1 MMLPRKIAIGFQEGT
16 CPLHCNKCLAFSKNI
31 SRQKKVCKMSVNKA
45 KLLIDEIAQMEK
57 IPIIQPYIYTEPFAN
72 PDFPEIIQYCNE
84 HNVAMSIITN
94 GILIDDDW
102 VDFLVANTNSKYT
115 ISFSL
120 DALTQETYEKVRG
133 KYQLAW
139 IEGQIKKLID
149 KRSED
154 GPRITVNFTV
164 EEDNDEEVLDFLEKW
179 KYKVDGVRAT
189 VGVDVQRRIPIKYR
203 RGEYIGH
210 TVNKKCGYL
219 EEIMVIDADG
229 HVRSCAF
236 DAFGDTD
243 FGNVFDK
250 GILAIWNSEKMIRHR
265 EMQAKGTLPKC
276 DFCSG
281 CEAGTGAMKH
291 SRVTDRLII
300 NEGEY
305 AIYYNLK
312 ERYNLSLR

>member
-1 MMLPRKIAIGFQEGT
+1 MKSPRKIAIGFQEGT
-16 CPLHCNKCLAFSKNI
+16 CPLHCNKCPAFSNRI
-31 SRQKKVCKMSVNKA
+31 SRQKKVCKMPVDKA
-45 KLLIDEIAQMEK
+45 KLLIDEIAQMEET
-57 IPIIQPYIYTEPFAN
+57 PIIQPFIYGEPFAN
-72 PDFPEIIQYCNE
+72 PDLPELIQYCNE

-94 GILIDDDW
+94 GILIDDEW
-102 VDFLVANTNSKYT
+102 IDFLVANTNSKYT

-133 KYQLAW
+133 QYQLAR
-139 IEGQIKKLID
+139 IEGQIKKLMD
-149 KRSED
+149 NRLEN

-164 EEDNDEEVLDFLEKW
+164 EEDNDGEALDFLEKW
-179 KYKVDGVRAT
+179 KYKVDGVRVT

-203 RGEYIGH
+203 RGDDIGH
-210 TVNKKCGYL
+210 TVNRKCGYL
-219 EEIMVIDADG
+219 EEVMVIDADG
-229 HVRSCAF
+229 HVRSCSF

-243 FGNVFDK
+243 FGNVFDT
-250 GILAIWNSEKMIRHR
+250 GILAIWNSEKMVKHR
-265 EMQAKGTLPKC
+265 EMQAKGTLPEC
-276 DFCSG
+276 DFCSR

-291 SRVTDRLII
+291 SRITDRLII